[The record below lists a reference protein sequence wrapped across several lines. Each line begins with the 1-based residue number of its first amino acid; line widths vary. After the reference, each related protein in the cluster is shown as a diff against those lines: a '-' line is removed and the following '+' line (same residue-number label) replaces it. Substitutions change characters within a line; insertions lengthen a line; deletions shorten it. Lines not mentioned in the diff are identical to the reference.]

1 MTHWISYSEPSAS
14 RIADTLRTLGE
25 ETVCHPVTR
34 IDYLPLSEPM
44 PETRPDLMIALS
56 QHAVSAYLSNYYRAS
71 HRGAKVL
78 AIGPATARGL
88 INSHSFHV
96 EMPDEANSEGLLALP
111 ALQQLG
117 KEQSV
122 WLLTGEGGRDV
133 VAQALSKRCILSR
146 FNLYRREASMP
157 KTLSDK
163 KVKSIWV
170 GSIHGL
176 QQVSAGAEALG
187 LHKNIPLVLPSQR
200 VADHASSL
208 GWYKLVVCQGSA
220 PDQIHHACERIAND

>member
-1 MTHWISYSEPSAS
+1 
-14 RIADTLRTLGE
+14 
-25 ETVCHPVTR
+25 
-34 IDYLPLSEPM
+34 
-44 PETRPDLMIALS
+44 MIALS
-56 QHAVSAYLSNYYRAS
+56 QHAVSAYLSNYYRPS

-78 AIGPATARGL
+78 AIGPATAQGFTDSR
-88 INSHSFHV
+88 SFYV

-111 ALQQLG
+111 TLQQLE

-133 VAQALSKRCILSR
+133 VAQALSNRCILSR

-157 KTLSDK
+157 EALSHK

-176 QQVSAGAEALG
+176 QQVSAGAEGLG
-187 LHKNIPLVLPSQR
+187 LRRNIPLVLPSQR

-208 GWYKLVVCQGSA
+208 GWYKLVICKGSE
-220 PDQIHHACERIAND
+220 PEQIHQACERIAND

>member
-1 MTHWISYSEPSAS
+1 
-14 RIADTLRTLGE
+14 
-25 ETVCHPVTR
+25 
-34 IDYLPLSEPM
+34 M

-157 KTLSDK
+157 KTLSLEQ
-163 KVKSIWV
+163 VKSIWI

-176 QQVSAGAEALG
+176 QQVSAGAEGLG
-187 LHKNIPLVLPSQR
+187 LHRNIPLVLPSQR

-208 GWYKLVVCQGSA
+208 GWYKLVVCQGSE
-220 PDQIHHACERIAND
+220 PEQIHQACERIAND

>member
-44 PETRPDLMIALS
+44 PEIRPDLMIALS

-88 INSHSFHV
+88 INSHRFHV

-157 KTLSDK
+157 KTLSLEQ
-163 KVKSIWV
+163 VKSIWI

-176 QQVSAGAEALG
+176 QQVSAGAEGLG
-187 LHKNIPLVLPSQR
+187 LHRNIPLVLPSQR

-208 GWYKLVVCQGSA
+208 GWYNLVVCQGSE
-220 PDQIHHACERIAND
+220 PEQIHQACERIAND